1 MSIYWLNKTSRHLV
15 IFQLE
20 VYYKVDRLL
29 TGLPTQQKWTTAR
42 WYSNKTS
49 LRALH
54 HTTIDA
60 LEAFWS
66 IQLMNKPVFKVI
78 CLIFSFLRY
87 LIQQLTGKL
96 TGSIY
101 DDGDLRVNGFPGE
114 SKANERVLVVKTH
127 EWGQKVRS
135 R

>member
-1 MSIYWLNKTSRHLV
+1 MLKNILKIV
-15 IFQLE
+15 IIFLMFKE
-20 VYYKVDRLL
+20 CLIIGFGNSLL
-29 TGLPTQQKWTTAR
+29 TAGTGVYTLGG
-42 WYSNKTS
+42 
-49 LRALH
+49 
-54 HTTIDA
+54 
-60 LEAFWS
+60 
-66 IQLMNKPVFKVI
+66 
-78 CLIFSFLRY
+78 SFLRY